1 MAIDKKSLQ
10 KLLNN
15 PGMFNPADI
24 EEEDIQDALAQK
36 IQGGEEEPEMMGA
49 EDMSDEDEAPE
60 AAPQGAP
67 AQPYTPSPEVME
79 LMKKLKGPS
88 PAEAEVQDEDIS
100 GDIGAPM
107 ELRKKA
113 IERIKQKYLGQ

>member
-10 KLLNN
+10 LLLNN
-15 PGMFNPADI
+15 PAKFNPADI

-36 IQGGEEEPEMMGA
+36 IEGGAEEPEMM
-49 EDMSDEDEAPE
+49 EMEDEEAPVE
-60 AAPQGAP
+60 EAP
-67 AQPYTPSPEVME
+67 AAQPAFQASPEVME

-88 PAEAEVQDEDIS
+88 PEDAEVQPEEINDVT
-100 GDIGAPM
+100 APM

-113 IERIKQKYLGQ
+113 IQKIKQKYLGQ